1 MRLSRRGC
9 AGRALALGL
18 LLAAG
23 RAGVPAGAAP
33 PPSVPDAVNCAAI
46 CSWSAPGFDPPDLVD
61 FYLPLAGGCPDLV
74 AIAPSEPGDYPV
86 TLQICCVGEPLNCS
100 EQTHVVT
107 VLPTPLLSDGFESG
121 GFALWLV
128 GEGT

>member
-1 MRLSRRGC
+1 MKRACHGVAL
-9 AGRALALGL
+9 RALGLGL

-23 RAGVPAGAAP
+23 PAASSGAAP
-33 PPSVPDAVNCAAI
+33 LPSAPTAVTCAAI
-46 CSWSAPGFDPPDLVD
+46 CSWSAPGFDPSVLID

-74 AIAPSEPGDYPV
+74 ANAPSEPGDYPV
-86 TLQICCVGEPLNCS
+86 TLQICCVGDPLNCS

-107 VLPTPLLSDGFESG
+107 VSPTPLLSDGFESG

-128 GEGT
+128 GEGA

>member
-1 MRLSRRGC
+1 MKLACHRV
-9 AGRALALGL
+9 AVRALALGL

-23 RAGVPAGAAP
+23 PTAAAGAAP
-33 PPSVPDAVNCAAI
+33 PPSVPNAVTCAAI

-61 FYLPLAGGCPDLV
+61 FYLPLGGGCPDLL
-74 AIAPSEPGDYPV
+74 ATAPSEPGDYPV

-128 GEGT
+128 GEGV